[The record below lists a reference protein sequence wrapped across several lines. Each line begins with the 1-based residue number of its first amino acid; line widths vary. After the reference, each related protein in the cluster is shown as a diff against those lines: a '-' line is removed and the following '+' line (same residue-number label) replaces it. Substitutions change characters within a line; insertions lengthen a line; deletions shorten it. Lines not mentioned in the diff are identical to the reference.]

1 MSGKDKPEVRSR
13 GEQFS
18 RRTPTSIWREV
29 PASGNPY
36 LAESCRCRGYDLVA
50 LLEKRS
56 FVDVLYLLFRGELP
70 TTSQARLL
78 EGLMIGCIN
87 PGPRYPA
94 TRAAM
99 NAGVARTHTAHILP
113 IGLQAA
119 GGAHLGGGEVISAM
133 RFFLANREHDPVSL
147 AKRALES
154 TPPESGDRHPLP
166 GFGTRFGGRDPMPAQ
181 LARHLMSC
189 SEDTTTLQ
197 WGEHL
202 VSALDSSPVG
212 WLNTG
217 VVAATLTDLGFE
229 PREGAGL
236 FQLLVAPGLLAHGLE
251 LANKPVTSM
260 PFLDEEH
267 YLIDEQARKT

>member
-13 GEQFS
+13 GDRFS

-29 PASGNPY
+29 PAPGNPY
-36 LAESCRCRGYDLVA
+36 LAESCRCRGYDLMA

-56 FVDVLYLLFRGELP
+56 FVDVLYLLFRGDLP

-133 RFFLANREHDPVSL
+133 RFFQANHERDAAALAEQIP
-147 AKRALES
+147 ES
-154 TPPESGDRHPLP
+154 IPPENEDWHPLP

-181 LARHLMSC
+181 LVRHLMTC
-189 SEDTTTLQ
+189 SEDTATLQ
-197 WGEHL
+197 WGERL
-202 VSALDSSPVG
+202 VSALGSSPVG
-212 WLNTG
+212 WLSTG
-217 VVAATLTDLGFE
+217 VVAAALTDLGFE

-251 LANKPVTSM
+251 LADKPITSM